1 MPVNFNLISNRF
13 LPLPE
18 KQRSYQELCTG
29 METMEPKFS
38 VDRSRLIAQFQLNK
52 NMIRMDSY
60 CDSES
65 TSELYDTRLNND
77 IRSSKST
84 KMSTY

>member
-1 MPVNFNLISNRF
+1 MPINFNDEISRF
-13 LPLPE
+13 NTFPE

-29 METMEPKFS
+29 METMEPKFI
-38 VDRSRLIAQFQLNK
+38 VDTNRFIAQFQLNK

-65 TSELYDTRLNND
+65 TSELYD
-77 IRSSKST
+77 IRSLSST
-84 KMSTY
+84 

>member
-1 MPVNFNLISNRF
+1 LKTFMPLNFNQISNRF

-38 VDRSRLIAQFQLNK
+38 VDRSRLIVKFQLNK

-65 TSELYDTRLNND
+65 TSELYDIRL
-77 IRSSKST
+77 
-84 KMSTY
+84 

>member
-1 MPVNFNLISNRF
+1 MPVNFNQISNRF

-18 KQRSYQELCTG
+18 KQRSNQELCTG